1 MRSISVIAIVT
12 MLLAGTFVVLVSS
25 PAGNAFAA
33 KEHDKETSKD
43 RVVMKDKASVR
54 MTKKPYQQGIAA
66 GTIASIQNDI
76 AGKPAWISSGTW
88 KLALTPS
95 NSNSTTSSPV
105 SEAKFTGQ
113 FTMVQFNGTGSHKHS
128 ISDFRLTNVSDN
140 GNVTTITGTVTMT
153 MRDTPQK
160 DIPITIKMMNHK
172 TISILLDAQVNAHL
186 GDTPMYGVITRT
198 NNSYHSMTHSQ
209 QTATPT

>member
-1 MRSISVIAIVT
+1 MRIIPVVAVVT

-33 KEHDKETSKD
+33 KEHDKESSKD
-43 RVVMKDKASVR
+43 HMAIKDKASANVR
-54 MTKKPYQQGIAA
+54 IKPYQQAIAS

-105 SEAKFTGQ
+105 SEARFTAQ
-113 FTMVQFNGTGSHKHS
+113 FTMVLFNGTGSHKHS
-128 ISDFRLTNVSDN
+128 ISDFRLTNVAND

-172 TISILLDAQVNAHL
+172 TISISLDTQVNSHL
-186 GDTPMYGVITRT
+186 GNTPMYGVVTRT
-198 NNSYHSMTHSQ
+198 NNSYHSMTHTVSR
-209 QTATPT
+209 